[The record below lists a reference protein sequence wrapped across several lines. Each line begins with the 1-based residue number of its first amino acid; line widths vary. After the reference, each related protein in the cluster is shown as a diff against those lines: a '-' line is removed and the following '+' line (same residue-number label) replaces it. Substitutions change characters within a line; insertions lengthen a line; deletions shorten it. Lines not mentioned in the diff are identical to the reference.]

1 VKISVIIPTYNR
13 EAQVVR
19 AISSVFA
26 QSVPV
31 DEVIVVDDG
40 STDKT
45 VSIVRKEFGKSVTL
59 IEQQN
64 QGVSVARNRGIEA
77 AKFEWVAFLDSDDFW
92 MEEKIN
98 LQLEALRLGESDIG
112 LCFTDNRYW
121 GNPDMEF
128 SRFEETG
135 FQSSSK
141 FGVLERP
148 INYILTGREP
158 FFTST
163 LLIRRSLLMEYGGF
177 DDKLIIREDTDLLFR
192 LALKTA
198 FAFVGKPLVFIDR
211 TPTRE
216 EGLCKLYG
224 TRIDTLFEC
233 SERLYKNWLSMSEV
247 QGSEYEQSI
256 RVLLRLSHYDS
267 AEAKIH
273 ELRFSA
279 ALRELSEIRR
289 LGEWYPTIA
298 KNLFVRKVQKWM
310 RHRRALTVAA
320 QAKQQNVGQFDA
332 V

>member
-233 SERLYKNWLSMSEV
+233 SKRVRTVDPCPAPPISLRLCGGQDSRAEV
-247 QGSEYEQSI
+247 QRGTTRAQRNKAPWRMVPHDCKELICAQGPKMDAPSTSSHRCCTSKATKCGTI
-256 RVLLRLSHYDS
+256 RCCLNSTS
-267 AEAKIH
+267 
-273 ELRFSA
+273 
-279 ALRELSEIRR
+279 
-289 LGEWYPTIA
+289 
-298 KNLFVRKVQKWM
+298 
-310 RHRRALTVAA
+310 
-320 QAKQQNVGQFDA
+320 
-332 V
+332 

>member
-1 VKISVIIPTYNR
+1 MKISVIIPTYNR

-19 AISSVFA
+19 AIASVLA

-31 DEVIVVDDG
+31 YEVIVVDDG
-40 STDKT
+40 SSDQT
-45 VSIVRKEFGKSVTL
+45 VPIVRKEFGESVIL

-77 AKFEWVAFLDSDDFW
+77 ATGEWVAFLDSDDFW
-92 MEEKIN
+92 MEDKID
-98 LQLEALRLGESDIG
+98 LQLEALRLGGSDAG

-121 GNPDMEF
+121 GNPQMEF

-135 FQSSSK
+135 FQCSSR

-148 INYILTGREP
+148 IHYILTGREP

-177 DDKLIIREDTDLLFR
+177 DHRLIIREDTDLLFR

-198 FAFVGKPLVFIDR
+198 FAFVDKPLVLIDR
-211 TPTRE
+211 TPSRE

-233 SERLYKNWLSMSEV
+233 SERLYKNWLSMCEV
-247 QGSEYEQSI
+247 KGSEFEQPI

-273 ELRFSA
+273 ELRFRA
-279 ALRELSEIRR
+279 ALRELREINR
-289 LGEWYPTIA
+289 LGEWHVTIA
-298 KNLFVRKVQKWM
+298 KNLFVRKIQKWV
-310 RHRRALTVAA
+310 RRRKASQALRMD
-320 QAKQQNVGQFDA
+320 KKHERQFDA